1 MSSAVK
7 ILPNYTYE
15 DYLRWEGRWE
25 VIDGIAYDMGPIAS
39 PKHQKIAVKLSI
51 ILQNALDKN
60 DCGSQVYQPIDL
72 LITENTIVNPD
83 LLIVCEEISGQY
95 YDKPPFLI
103 SEILSPSSRMKD
115 TITKFD
121 LYSKFGV
128 KYYLIV
134 DPDAESITM
143 NELVNGNYVVVDQPY
158 ELTMNEKCRI
168 NPDFSQLFY

>member
-1 MSSAVK
+1 M
-7 ILPNYTYE
+7 
-15 DYLRWEGRWE
+15 
-25 VIDGIAYDMGPIAS
+25 
-39 PKHQKIAVKLSI
+39 
-51 ILQNALDKN
+51 
-60 DCGSQVYQPIDL
+60 
-72 LITENTIVNPD
+72 ITENTIVNPD

-134 DPDAESITM
+134 DQDAESITM
-143 NELVNGNYVVVDQPY
+143 NELVNGNYVVMDQPY
-158 ELTMNEKCRI
+158 ELTMNEKCRT